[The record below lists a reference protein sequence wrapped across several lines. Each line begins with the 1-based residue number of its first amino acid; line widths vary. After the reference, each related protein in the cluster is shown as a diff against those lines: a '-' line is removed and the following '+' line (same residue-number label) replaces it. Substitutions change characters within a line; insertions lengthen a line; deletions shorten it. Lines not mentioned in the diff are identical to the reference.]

1 MIRYLFPAA
10 LFMVLVGFLAVGLNR
25 DPSRV
30 PSPLI
35 DKPAPKFALPLLRN
49 AEQTFS
55 NRDLEGEVSLVNVWA
70 TWCGGCFQEHPVLV
84 ELAATRYVPI
94 YGLNYK
100 DERVKAKAWLR
111 RYGDPYQAVA
121 FDEDGRVAID
131 WGVYGAPETFVVDAR
146 GIVRYKHIG
155 PLTAKDLQ
163 STILPLVE
171 RLRVERLRAG

>member
-1 MIRYLFPAA
+1 MIRYLLPAA
-10 LFMVLVGFLAVGLNR
+10 LFVVLVGFLAIGLNR

-35 DKPAPKFALPLLRN
+35 DKPAPEFALPQLKD
-49 AEQTFS
+49 AGQTFS
-55 NRDLEGEVSLVNVWA
+55 SRDLKGEVSLVNVWA
-70 TWCGGCFQEHPVLV
+70 TWCGGCYQEHPVLV
-84 ELAATRYVPI
+84 ELAESRFVPI

-111 RYGDPYQAVA
+111 KYGDPYRAIA

-155 PLTAKDLQ
+155 PLTTKDLQ
-163 STILPLVE
+163 NTILPLVE
-171 RLRVERLRAG
+171 RLRVERWRAG